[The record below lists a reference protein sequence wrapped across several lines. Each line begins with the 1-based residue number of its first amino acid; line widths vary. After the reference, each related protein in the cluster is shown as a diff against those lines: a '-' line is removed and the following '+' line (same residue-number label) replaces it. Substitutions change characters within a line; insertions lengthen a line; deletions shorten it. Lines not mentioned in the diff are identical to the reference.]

1 MEWLKIIYVSA
12 HQQLFNIHSVKE
24 KVMWLCWCFR
34 RHFHS
39 IFSTQM
45 NGFRFTWTLCSAPS
59 TTCCRL
65 AALRDCSSR
74 AHYYLDICSN
84 DISSELSLPPQQLYV
99 SSPSFSAC
107 LQMIPLGTHL
117 ELHVPHNHRPLHN
130 SQCTR
135 RFRYKLSFAIGVHG
149 VAPLTLT
156 QKSTKFQCTSQSGQ
170 LYAMKYCQ

>member
-1 MEWLKIIYVSA
+1 MSQHISSYSTYTPSKRKSCGSA
-12 HQQLFNIHSVKE
+12 GAFVGI
-24 KVMWLCWCFR
+24 
-34 RHFHS
+34 S
-39 IFSTQM
+39 IRYSPHRWM
-45 NGFRFTWTLCSAPS
+45 DSAVRFTWTLCSAPS

-84 DISSELSLPPQQLYV
+84 DISSELSLPAQQLYL

-107 LQMIPLGTHL
+107 LQRIPLGTHL